1 MLVRCRAIDL
11 ETTGMPDQGGRIC
24 EIGWSDV
31 LIMSGG
37 KLSFPVNESRL
48 VNPFHPIPPEAM
60 AVHHITDSDVA
71 SAPPASEVLPP
82 ILEGAD
88 LFVAHSVDFERA
100 FIRTDRP
107 WVCTMKVGLRIFRD
121 ARSLKLQYFRY
132 RLGLDLDPKLSHP
145 PHRAG
150 PDAYVTARIFA
161 EFLKHMSV
169 EKMIEVSLLPTLLH
183 ICDTGKYRG
192 SGITWAEVAR
202 VDREWCQF
210 VMRNDRGMF
219 HPDVAYT
226 AAHYLSGR
234 S

>member
-1 MLVRCRAIDL
+1 MLTRCRAIDL

-37 KLSFPVNESRL
+37 RVAFPCNESRL
-48 VNPFHPIPPEAM
+48 VNPHHPIPPEAQ
-60 AVHHITDSDVA
+60 AIHHISDADVKDAPAASDVLG
-71 SAPPASEVLPP
+71 S
-82 ILEGAD
+82 ILDGVD
-88 LFVAHSVDFERA
+88 VFIAHSADFERSM
-100 FIRTDRP
+100 IRTDRP
-107 WVCTMKVGLRIFRD
+107 WVCTMKVGMRVFRD

-132 RLGLDLDPKLSHP
+132 RLGLDLDPSLSMP

-169 EKMIEVSLLPTLLH
+169 EKMIEVSLQPGLLYL
-183 ICDTGKYRG
+183 CDTGKYRG
-192 SGITWAEVAR
+192 SGMTWADVAR

-210 VMRNDRGMF
+210 VMRNERGMF
-219 HPDVAYT
+219 SPDVAFT

-234 S
+234 